1 MTSIAPIPSE
11 SAPASSFNPV
21 LDLLGRHR
29 SIRKFTDQRIPAE
42 LLSSLLHAGQ
52 SAATSSHVQAYTLIH
67 VIDTAKRERLAELTG
82 GQGYV
87 ASASDFFVFCADMK
101 RPTEAAARAGADVI
115 TGTVE
120 QLLVASIDAALM
132 AQNLVVAAESEGLGI
147 CYIGG
152 IRNNPAAVSDLLEL
166 PNQVYP
172 VFGLCLGYP
181 DQDPQV
187 KPRLPLNAIVKTDR
201 YSSEQDSELID
212 GFDATMETYYRERLG
227 GNKSSNW
234 SQQLKPL
241 FTSKLRLHL
250 KEFLEKRGLG
260 RQ

>member
-1 MTSIAPIPSE
+1 MTATTT
-11 SAPASSFNPV
+11 PASASSANPV
-21 LDLLGRHR
+21 IDLLSRHR
-29 SIRKFTDQRIPAE
+29 SIRKFTAQKIPAE
-42 LLSSLLHAGQ
+42 LLSTLLHAGQ
-52 SAATSSHVQAYTLIH
+52 CAATSSHVQAYTLIH
-67 VIDTAKRERLAELTG
+67 VVDSAKRKRLVELTG

-101 RPTEAAARAGADVI
+101 RPTDAAARAGAEVI
-115 TGTVE
+115 SGTTE
-120 QLLVASIDAALM
+120 QLIVASIDVALM
-132 AQNLVVAAESEGLGI
+132 AQNVVVAAESEGLGI

-152 IRNNPAAVSDLLEL
+152 IRNDPASVSDLLEL
-166 PNQVYP
+166 PEQVYP

-187 KPRLPLNAIVKTDR
+187 KPRLPLTAIVKTDR
-201 YSSEQDSELID
+201 YDSAQDHTLID
-212 GFDATMETYYRERLG
+212 SFDATMETYYRERTG
-227 GNKSSNW
+227 GNKTTTW

-260 RQ
+260 RR